1 MQTLTS
7 MGLLGLGHY
16 VPETRLTNADL
27 EKMVDTTDDWIVQ
40 RTGIRERRIAGKD
53 LDTSRIGILA
63 AQRAIADAGIDP
75 SEIDLVICCT
85 VTGDQ
90 VFPATAC
97 RIGKEIGAVRAGG
110 FDVAAACSGFVF
122 GSQIAAG
129 FIRSGVYKT
138 VLVVGAEILSRIV
151 DYTDRNT
158 CVLFGDGAGA
168 AIYTSHDRAKR
179 GEFLGGSIQMEG
191 ASEDVLAVPG
201 GGSRH
206 PASHESVDQRLHF
219 MKMGGTKVFRFAV
232 RVFAELVQRV
242 VDQYGI
248 DEIGVIIPH
257 QVNQRIIESAM
268 DSLGLPMELVYSN
281 IERFGNTSAASVP
294 IALSEA
300 VAAGRLK
307 KGKLAVMP
315 AFGAGLAWGHIVLR
329 W

>member
-1 MQTLTS
+1 MQTLIP

-27 EKMVDTTDDWIVQ
+27 EKMVETTDDWIVQ

-268 DSLGLPMELVYSN
+268 DSLGLPMDLVYSN

>member
-1 MQTLTS
+1 

-40 RTGIRERRIAGKD
+40 RTGIRERRIASKD

-63 AQRAIADAGIDP
+63 AQRAIADAVIDP
-75 SEIDLVICCT
+75 SEIDLVVCCT

-90 VFPATAC
+90 VVPATAC

-191 ASEDVLAVPG
+191 AIEDVLAVPG

-206 PASHESVDQRLHF
+206 PASHASVDQRLHF

-242 VDQYGI
+242 VDQYGL

-268 DSLGLPMELVYSN
+268 DSLGLPMDLVYSN

>member
-206 PASHESVDQRLHF
+206 PATHESVDQRLHF

-242 VDQYGI
+242 VDQYGV

-268 DSLGLPMELVYSN
+268 DSLGLPMDLVYSN